1 MNPIIFQTKAV
12 INTFIRLVPLGL
24 YFGTLLMGILFTD
37 IRAFVLLIGYFLND
51 LISYGFRQM
60 FQTVDLINCALVQSS
75 TNFYTMPSSHTQM
88 VAFTM
93 AYFFM
98 DMYQK
103 QNFNIVNFI
112 FLSFILLIT
121 MWSRI
126 NIGCETAIDCIF
138 AVIIGIIIG
147 AVYYRLTQ
155 SWNNVLNTTD
165 PQSLTTTK
173 ASPEVDVYQR
183 L

>member
-1 MNPIIFQTKAV
+1 MNPIIFQAKAAL
-12 INTFIRLVPLGL
+12 NTFIRLVPIGL
-24 YFGTLLMGILFTD
+24 YFGTLIMGILFTD

-75 TNFYTMPSSHTQM
+75 TNFYTMPSSHTQT
-88 VAFTM
+88 VAFTL

-103 QNFNIVNFI
+103 QNFNVVNFI
-112 FLSFILLIT
+112 FLGFMLLVT

-126 NIGCETAIDCIF
+126 NIGCEAIIDSIF
-138 AVIIGIIIG
+138 AVVIGITVG
-147 AVYYRLTQ
+147 AIYYRLTQ
-155 SWNNVLNTTD
+155 TWNNVTNSND
-165 PQSLTTTK
+165 PQTLTK
-173 ASPEVDVYQR
+173 KSSPEVTVYQR